1 MQRRLL
7 SSRLRARHER
17 GSAMVE
23 MVIILPIL
31 ALLLFATIEF
41 GIAMQRWQVISNAA
55 REAVRANV
63 VAACDPSAADANAR
77 AIVDNYV
84 TVAGLTP
91 GQVTMDTPVNLC
103 GPTGTFAS
111 VTVRHNFPLPVVGG
125 FIPSLGGGIPLRG
138 ASTMRNE

>member
-1 MQRRLL
+1 MQQRLL
-7 SSRLRARHER
+7 FSRRDEA

-41 GIAMQRWQVISNAA
+41 GIAMQRWQIISNAA

-63 VAACDPSAADANAR
+63 VAACNPGGADAAAQ
-77 AIVDNYV
+77 AIVNNYV
-84 TVAGLTP
+84 SVAGMTP
-91 GQVTMDTPVNLC
+91 GQVRLDPRPQNLC
-103 GPTGTFAS
+103 GVTGSFAT
-111 VTVRHNFPLPVVGG
+111 VTVRHDFPLPVVGG

>member
-1 MQRRLL
+1 MQRQLL
-7 SSRLRARHER
+7 CSRRDEA

-63 VAACDPSAADANAR
+63 VAACTPGGVADAAAQ

-84 TVAGLTP
+84 TVAGMTP
-91 GQVTMDTPVNLC
+91 GQVTMDQPINLC
-103 GPTGTFAS
+103 GTTGTFAT
-111 VTVRHNFPLPVVGG
+111 VVVRHNFPLPVVGG